1 MTPAEL
7 DDWMVDYVERK
18 GVVMGWDWEAD
29 LAFAK
34 VTEVNPDTIK
44 MMKSAVEGQGPVTYI
59 AYKSPL
65 WQAVKRARLRLMKRL
80 TDLGTPSRA
89 SDRCRERNVG
99 RRSCG
104 LRGQRLAGP
113 ARRAEGRAR

>member
-80 TDLGTPSRA
+80 TDLGRLSTHWAGMPTSVTGGATRTRA
-89 SDRCRERNVG
+89 WEKRV
-99 RRSCG
+99 
-104 LRGQRLAGP
+104 
-113 ARRAEGRAR
+113 